1 MEQNL
6 IRQIRVLQIY
16 AIFLTIVIAV
26 LITLFF
32 QQNAQSNPNDKKQ
45 HFKELDAE
53 RINIIDSNGSLRMV
67 ISNPK
72 RQDPG
77 AFSGKKLEA
86 RERPAGMIFFNDDG
100 DECGGLVYDGNKKEA
115 SFTYSVDQYK
125 NDQIMQWQYD
135 QDNSTQQRVRSYGL
149 KMWDRRDDF
158 GLTDIERAVDSL
170 KDLHDT
176 AAYAAGIKKLRA
188 EGAFS
193 TERLFLGKTRARQV
207 GLFIRDNKG
216 RPRIEIGLDSSNN
229 MVLHAFDSS
238 GRIIPFK

>member
-16 AIFLTIVIAV
+16 AIFLTIVTATFV
-26 LITLFF
+26 TLFF
-32 QQNAQSNPNDKKQ
+32 RQNTLSNTNDKKQ

-67 ISNPK
+67 ISNPN
-72 RQDPG
+72 RQHPG
-77 AFSGKKLEA
+77 AMNGKNLGA
-86 RERPAGMIFFNDDG
+86 RERPAGMIFFNDEG

-115 SFTYSVDQYK
+115 GFSYSIDQYK

-158 GLTDIERAVDSL
+158 GITDIERAVDSL
-170 KDLHDT
+170 KGLDDT

-229 MVLHAFDSS
+229 MVLHAFDSN
-238 GRIIPFK
+238 GHIIPFK

>member
-6 IRQIRVLQIY
+6 IRQIRMLQIY
-16 AIFLTIVIAV
+16 AIFLTIVIAALV
-26 LITLFF
+26 TLFF
-32 QQNAQSNPNDKKQ
+32 RQDAQANPNDKKQ

-77 AFSGKKLEA
+77 AINGKKLET

-115 SFTYSVDQYK
+115 SFTYSIDQYK
-125 NDQIMQWQYD
+125 NDQIMQLQYD

-149 KMWDRRDDF
+149 KVWDRRDDF
-158 GLTDIERAVDSL
+158 GLTDIERAIDSL
-170 KDLHDT
+170 KGLHDT
-176 AAYAAGIKKLRA
+176 AVFAAGIKKLRA

-193 TERLFLGKTRARQV
+193 TERLFLGKTGARQV